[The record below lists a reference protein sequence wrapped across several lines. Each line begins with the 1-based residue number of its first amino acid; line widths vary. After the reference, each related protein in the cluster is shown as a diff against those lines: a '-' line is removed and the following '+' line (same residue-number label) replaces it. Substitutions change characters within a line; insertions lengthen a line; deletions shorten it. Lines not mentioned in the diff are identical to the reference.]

1 MIQIGISAF
10 YHDSAACL
18 VKDGKVLLGAEEER
32 FTKIKHD
39 PSFPINAL
47 NWILEESGI
56 NVNEIDEVCWYEN
69 PELKKDRVLKIF
81 SKHPIKT
88 FFTKRRF
95 LKEWVNKNPEKLLK
109 NTIGYSGKVVYV
121 DHHLSH
127 AAFAY
132 LTSPYKEAAV
142 LTVDG
147 VGEWET
153 TTIWHGEGNKLDKKI
168 SIDFPNSLGML
179 YSTITAFLGFKPNE
193 GEYKVMGLAPYGD
206 PDVYYHKLHSVFKNT
221 SNKYWIKQKYFAW
234 EYSDRIMFTKKL
246 CRLLNLQPRLPEEEV
261 KQEHKDLAAAL
272 QLVYERQF
280 FRLIKTAKNM
290 TNSDNICIGGGCA
303 YNGVANGKIIP
314 KFKSVYVPFAPS
326 DAGSA
331 IGACLYSYTRKGN
344 RKGNSNPFLGP
355 EYSDDQVKRAIQNG
369 PKTLRAL
376 NLEEDKLIQR
386 AAELLQAQNIVAWF
400 QGRMEFGA
408 RALGNRSILASP
420 EDPNMRE
427 KLNLVIKKREGFRP
441 FAPSAILE
449 TSKKFFNYKENI
461 PYMNQVIKARPVAK
475 LGGQTPFPAAV
486 HIDMS
491 ARLHT
496 VTEEQNEKYHKLLT
510 EMYRLTGFG
519 LLLNTSFNLKDQTI
533 TLTPED
539 AIERLVNSDIDYLII
554 NNYIIWN
561 ETN

>member
-18 VKDGKVLLGAEEER
+18 VKDGKVILGAEEER

-47 NWILEESGI
+47 NWILNESGI
-56 NVNEIDEVCWYEN
+56 GVNEIDEVCWYEN

-81 SKHPIKT
+81 SKHPLKT
-88 FFTKRRF
+88 LFTKRKF
-95 LKEWVNKNPEKLLK
+95 LKEWESKNPETLLK
-109 NTIGYSGKVVYV
+109 ETIKYTGKIVYV

-127 AAFAY
+127 AAFAF

-153 TTIWHGEGNKLDKKI
+153 TTIWHGQGSNLDKKI

-193 GEYKVMGLAPYGD
+193 GEYKVMGLAPYGN
-206 PDVYYHKLHSVFKNT
+206 PDRYYDKLHSVFKNT
-221 SNKYWIKQKYFAW
+221 SNKYWVNQKYFAW
-234 EYSDRIMFTKKL
+234 EYSDKIMFTKKL
-246 CRLLNLQPRLPEEEV
+246 CRLLDLQPRLPEEEV
-261 KQEHKDLAAAL
+261 TQEHKDLAASL
-272 QLVYERQF
+272 QLVYENQF
-280 FRLIKTAKNM
+280 MRLVNTAKNI
-290 TNSDNICIGGGCA
+290 TNSENLCIGGGCA
-303 YNGVANGKIIP
+303 YNGVANGKINP
-314 KFKSVYVPFAPS
+314 KFKSVYVPYAPS

-331 IGACLYSYTRKGN
+331 IGACLYSYTRTGS
-344 RKGNSNPFLGP
+344 RKKNANPFLGP
-355 EYSDDQVKRAIQNG
+355 KFSDKEIRVAIQEG
-369 PKTLRAL
+369 PSSLKAL
-376 NLEEDKLIQR
+376 NLEEDKLIKR
-386 AAELLQAQNIVAWF
+386 TAELLQSQKIIAWF

-420 EDPNMRE
+420 EDPKMRE

-441 FAPSAILE
+441 FAPSAIIE
-449 TSKKFFNYKENI
+449 TSKKFFNYKEDI
-461 PYMNQVIKARPVAK
+461 PFMNQVIKARKVTK

-486 HIDMS
+486 HVDMS

-496 VTEEQNEKYHKLLT
+496 VRPEQNTKYHKLLT
-510 EMYRLTGFG
+510 EMYRLTGYG

-533 TLTPED
+533 TLTPKD
-539 AIERLVNSDIDYLII
+539 AIDRLVQSDIDYLII

-561 ETN
+561 EVN